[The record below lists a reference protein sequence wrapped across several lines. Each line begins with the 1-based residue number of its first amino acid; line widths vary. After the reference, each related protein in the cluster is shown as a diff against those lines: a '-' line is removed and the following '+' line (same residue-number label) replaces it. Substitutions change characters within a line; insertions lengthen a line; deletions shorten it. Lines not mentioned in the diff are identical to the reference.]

1 MLTPQVTML
10 LILFATVVAVIA
22 QVRVS
27 SAFGK
32 FSRVRTRRGLTGAEV
47 AQEILT
53 DAGIQDVT
61 VERIDSFLGDH
72 YDPSKKRL
80 CLSPGVYDSESVS
93 AVGIAAHECGH
104 AIQHQHGYAPL
115 KARMAV
121 VPVTMVASKML
132 PFIVIGGFWFGL
144 FRYGPILDLGIAIY
158 AVLTVFQLITLPVE
172 FDASKRA
179 KLILTSRGVVTR
191 EEAEGVTTVLNAAA
205 WTYVAAFL
213 SSLFHLLHL
222 LALRDRR

>member
-1 MLTPQVTML
+1 MTPEITYI
-10 LILFATVVAVIA
+10 LIIFASVVAVIA
-22 QVRVS
+22 QLRVS
-27 SAFGK
+27 SSFNK
-32 FSRVRTRRGLTGAEV
+32 FSKVRTQRGMTGAEV
-47 AQEILT
+47 ASQILE
-53 DAGIQDVT
+53 DAGINDVEIKRT
-61 VERIDSFLGDH
+61 ESFLGDH
-72 YDPSKKRL
+72 YDPSKKVL
-80 CLSPGVYDSESVS
+80 CLSPGVHDSESV
-93 AVGIAAHECGH
+93 AAAGIAAHECGH

-144 FRYGPILDLGIAIY
+144 FRYGPILNLGIAIY

-172 FDASKRA
+172 FDASRRA
-179 KLILTSRGVVTR
+179 KLILSQHGIVTR
-191 EEAEGVTTVLNAAA
+191 EEATGVSSVLNAAA

-222 LALRDRR
+222 LAVRNRN